1 VFYGWLIVL
10 VIAFT
15 QAIAVGILNYSYGTM
30 VVPLAAEFDA
40 SRSSMMLGMSAAA
53 LVSGCL
59 SPILGAQLDK
69 RSLRNMM
76 LGGVLLL
83 SAGLIGMSFI
93 QAVWQFILIFALC
106 FSFTIFLIG
115 SITSATLITRWF
127 DRYRGRAL
135 GMAAVGM
142 SLGGFVMP
150 VITQLL
156 IEVFGWRSAFLILG
170 ISVLLLMLP
179 PLLFLIK
186 NSPAEKGLLID
197 GDLDVIGDVEAA
209 SAAANTGTNTVAGG
223 EVHYNST
230 QALLRQRS
238 FWLMGVSF
246 GLSFSI
252 FTALVANLA
261 PFAIGRGIEP
271 LMAAQLVSLM
281 AVFGMLGK
289 ILFGYVADK
298 INLKSGLWAAQ
309 LLITICLILLASS
322 PFPSYGRMVIAVV
335 AAGLAA
341 GGLAPVWTAM
351 LANVF
356 GTANYGRVAGAMNML
371 ITGFILLGPIS
382 AGKIFD
388 MTGSYIPAFQLYV
401 GMLLLAALILV
412 PVRLKSRN

>member
-156 IEVFGWRSAFLILG
+156 IEVFGWR
-170 ISVLLLMLP
+170 
-179 PLLFLIK
+179 
-186 NSPAEKGLLID
+186 
-197 GDLDVIGDVEAA
+197 